1 MTPGKFAETVM
12 KSLDGALIKVYGT
25 CSECPTTVP
34 AGELKQQLEAK
45 AALFLG
51 VIDRANKAVNKKAK
65 SKGVTDKQY
74 TTQLFEGLLSDTHGI
89 NKKSRE
95 THVSLLAR
103 VIYHL
108 IRENADLEDDM
119 IVLILQTV

>member
-1 MTPGKFAETVM
+1 VNARPLYLLVNYNVM
-12 KSLDGALIKVYGT
+12 YIK
-25 CSECPTTVP
+25 E
-34 AGELKQQLEAK
+34 QLEAK

-65 SKGVTDKQY
+65 SKGVRDKQY
-74 TTQLFEGLLSDTHGI
+74 TTQLFEGLLSGTHGI

-108 IRENADLEDDM
+108 IRENVDLEDDM
-119 IVLILQTV
+119 TLYLQTVWNSSS